1 MKSPCGFRVSVAVL
15 FVTLLVTAM
24 SVTAQTPKASF
35 DVITIKQSDP
45 NAPDRMRGTGP
56 SFPNEFWS
64 KNVPLMQAV
73 KFAYNIGMESDNQVV
88 GAPGWVSSIKFD
100 IVGKILDEKF
110 IAETRKSPIGSM
122 HDKVQPMVKALLEDR
137 FRLQVHHET
146 KELPA
151 FVMTVLKSG
160 SKLKPSEASPASTDE
175 TKPARP
181 SGLFLRGRGRL
192 EGVQATLEMLTTI
205 LGMQPEIGVRPL
217 IDKTGLSGKFDFT
230 LNWTPDGGTGS
241 TSSDTGLSL
250 FTALQEQ
257 LGIRLEATKAPV
269 DVIVID
275 HVEMP
280 SAN

>member
-1 MKSPCGFRVSVAVL
+1 MPT
-15 FVTLLVTAM
+15 TLEW
-24 SVTAQTPKASF
+24 SQ
-35 DVITIKQSDP
+35 IIKLWV
-45 NAPDRMRGTGP
+45 R
-56 SFPNEFWS
+56 
-64 KNVPLMQAV
+64 
-73 KFAYNIGMESDNQVV
+73 
-88 GAPGWVSSIKFD
+88 PGWVSSIKFD

-160 SKLKPSEASPASTDE
+160 SKLKPSEASPANADE
-175 TKPARP
+175 TKPTRP